1 MLTALLNVLVSLLCD
16 VNSKFMAILV
26 KVSLVNPAKK
36 RSTSAQT
43 TTLRVETL
51 PISCLLGIRSE
62 DFKLDGCALAISDF
76 SVAPADW
83 FALRGLLTP
92 CSSRI
97 VAPRPWT
104 ASTDRGYGNN
114 QQQGYNYYNNQR
126 GGGGRGQEE
135 EKPNHVLLM
144 TILNPAY
151 PITVDVIHT
160 ICTPSGK
167 VMRIVIF
174 KKNGVQAMV
183 EYPFFRS
190 QFFFPA

>member
-1 MLTALLNVLVSLLCD
+1 M
-16 VNSKFMAILV
+16 MADIA
-26 KVSLVNPAKK
+26 SYDGHAAK
-36 RSTSAQT
+36 RQRTDEG
-43 TTLRVETL
+43 R
-51 PISCLLGIRSE
+51 
-62 DFKLDGCALAISDF
+62 
-76 SVAPADW
+76 
-83 FALRGLLTP
+83 
-92 CSSRI
+92 
-97 VAPRPWT
+97 
-104 ASTDRGYGNN
+104 DRGYGNN

-126 GGGGRGQEE
+126 GGGGRGLLDADPMSCQEE

-183 EYPFFRS
+183 ELS
-190 QFFFPA
+190 QVFCSSVQSLTSDCKTCCPSNRPTAATLDCLL